1 MTPQFLF
8 PQKEESRMTP
18 QFLFQEMTPGR
29 MELPLTEIMP
39 VSIATDHLLE
49 ARSRVIYFAL

>member
-1 MTPQFLF
+1 
-8 PQKEESRMTP
+8 MTP

-39 VSIATDHLLE
+39 VSIATDHLL
-49 ARSRVIYFAL
+49 